1 MQKNEKENINKKEW
15 NAMTAALRDLMD
27 RLKIAELNGDE
38 SECSGSRQSLEPQAI
53 V

>member
-1 MQKNEKENINKKEW
+1 MKKKTNKKEW
-15 NAMTAALRDLMD
+15 NAMSAALRDLMD
-27 RLKIAELNGDE
+27 RLKIAELNEDK